1 MELSV
6 VAASRN
12 DDHGGKLLHRMNYFV
27 SGFVKQCKR
36 HHLKAELILVEW
48 NPPDD
53 KPPLKEAL
61 TFPKDLGP
69 CSVRIITVPK
79 KAHATLAHSSELPL
93 FQMIAKNVGIRRAQ
107 GKFVLATNIDI
118 LFSDALMAYLKENL
132 QEGYL
137 YRVDRLD
144 VPSELPPL
152 DPFDDLLTFCDQRY
166 FRIHGH
172 RGSTILKDHQWG
184 FLDKNL
190 NHHQS
195 KVKFWLQKLRKFHE
209 LDPLE
214 YLQKLYY
221 RVRYNAH
228 TNACGDF
235 TLLSKS
241 DWETLRGY
249 PEFEGFSWHLDS
261 LFIYQAL
268 KKGFKQVILP
278 RKYPIYH
285 IEHLQGSGFT
295 PEKPKMVFER
305 IEEKKIPCISDRE
318 LLKKSRQLKSPY
330 LYNESHWGFNQFTL
344 EDNVI
349 HP

>member
-1 MELSV
+1 
-6 VAASRN
+6 
-12 DDHGGKLLHRMNYFV
+12 MNYFV

-184 FLDKNL
+184 FLDK
-190 NHHQS
+190 
-195 KVKFWLQKLRKFHE
+195 
-209 LDPLE
+209 
-214 YLQKLYY
+214 
-221 RVRYNAH
+221 
-228 TNACGDF
+228 
-235 TLLSKS
+235 
-241 DWETLRGY
+241 
-249 PEFEGFSWHLDS
+249 
-261 LFIYQAL
+261 
-268 KKGFKQVILP
+268 
-278 RKYPIYH
+278 
-285 IEHLQGSGFT
+285 
-295 PEKPKMVFER
+295 
-305 IEEKKIPCISDRE
+305 
-318 LLKKSRQLKSPY
+318 
-330 LYNESHWGFNQFTL
+330 
-344 EDNVI
+344 
-349 HP
+349 